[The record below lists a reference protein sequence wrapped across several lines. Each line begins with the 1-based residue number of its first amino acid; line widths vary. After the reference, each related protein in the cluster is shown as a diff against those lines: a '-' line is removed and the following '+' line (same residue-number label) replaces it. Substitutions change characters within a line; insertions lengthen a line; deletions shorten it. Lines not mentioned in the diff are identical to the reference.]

1 MLVNNIC
8 FIHIPK
14 AGGTS
19 IEKNIIEYESNFF
32 RYLYIKIYDYIADII
47 KLYAS
52 LICYFLFIKPS
63 DKYKDIFII
72 ILRIIND
79 YILKFY
85 HSTYLMEKNKY
96 KDKYENIKFFS
107 CVRHP
112 QSRLVSLYTFLKPNI
127 SFDNFVFGILSEN
140 RNIPKLNYPPKI
152 AYQEQTKFL
161 INNNNEICVKY
172 IKLEEI
178 NEKWKDMCIYLNI
191 PYNKIEIKKNS
202 SKEESRSNS
211 KSKHDNW
218 KLYYDKYPHVVNI
231 VQEYYKNDFINFN
244 YDLYI
249 PK

>member
-63 DKYKDIFII
+63 DKYKHIFII

-79 YILKFY
+79 HILKYY
-85 HSTYLMEKNKY
+85 HSTYLLEKNNY
-96 KDKYENIKFFS
+96 KNKYENIKFFS

-127 SFDNFVFGILSEN
+127 SFDSFIFGILSPN
-140 RNIPKLNYPPKI
+140 NHNSKLTYPPRI
-152 AYQEQTKFL
+152 TYQDQTSFL
-161 INNNNEICVKY
+161 IDENNEICIKY

-178 NEKWKDMCIYLNI
+178 NEKWKELCIYLDI
-191 PYNKIEIKKNS
+191 PFKEIDIKKNS
-202 SKEESRSNS
+202 SNVSSSINSN
-211 KSKHDNW
+211 NW
-218 KLYYDKYPHVVNI
+218 KEYYDKYPYIVNI
-231 VQEYYKNDFINFN
+231 VKDYYKNDFINFN
-244 YDLYI
+244 YELYVPNSYI
-249 PK
+249 

>member
-1 MLVNNIC
+1 MRVNNIC

-14 AGGTS
+14 SGGTS
-19 IEKNIIEYESNFF
+19 IEKNILEYETNFF
-32 RYLYIKIYDYIADII
+32 RYLYLKTYDYIADLI

-52 LICYFLFIKPS
+52 FICYLLFIKPLH
-63 DKYKDIFII
+63 KYKNLLII
-72 ILRIIND
+72 IIRIIND
-79 YILKFY
+79 HMLKNY
-85 HSTYLMEKNKY
+85 HSTYLIESNKCKYKGKYKNKY
-96 KDKYENIKFFS
+96 KHIKYFS

-140 RNIPKLNYPPKI
+140 RNIQKLNYPPKI

-202 SKEESRSNS
+202 SKEDS
-211 KSKHDNW
+211 DNW

-231 VQEYYKNDFINFN
+231 VQEYYKNDFINFDYN
-244 YDLYI
+244 LYI

>member
-96 KDKYENIKFFS
+96 KDKYKNIKFFS

-127 SFDNFVFGILSEN
+127 TFDSFVFGILSPN
-140 RNIPKLNYPPKI
+140 NHNSKLTYPPRI
-152 AYQEQTKFL
+152 SYQDQTSFL
-161 INNNNEICVKY
+161 IDENNEICVKY

-178 NEKWKDMCIYLNI
+178 NEKWKELFSYLDI
-191 PYNKIEIKKNS
+191 PFKEIDIKKNS
-202 SKEESRSNS
+202 SNISNNINS
-211 KSKHDNW
+211 NNW
-218 KLYYDKYPHVVNI
+218 KEYYDKYPYIINI
-231 VQEYYKNDFINFN
+231 VKDYYKNDFINFN
-244 YDLYI
+244 YELYVPNSYI
-249 PK
+249 